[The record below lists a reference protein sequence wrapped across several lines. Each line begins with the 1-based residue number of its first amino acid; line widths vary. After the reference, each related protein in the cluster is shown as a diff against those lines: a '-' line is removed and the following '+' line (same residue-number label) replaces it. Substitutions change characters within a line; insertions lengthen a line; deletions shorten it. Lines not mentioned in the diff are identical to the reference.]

1 MIDRSRSSAA
11 DRRLA
16 LFALYGMTIGVVL
29 LQRLAV
35 PLGGAPIS
43 VTLLVVLIGFVFLLL
58 SGSLVE
64 DRVRMGLY
72 LVAISV
78 CLVSAMASFVW
89 REGPSFT
96 SVLLLVV
103 LYAPFTYV
111 LRPAL
116 ADLFPRV
123 IEFFCKLMMLG
134 AVVAIAQWLAQ
145 LGGWQFTDYPERFL
159 PEQFLVPDY
168 NTSYPLR
175 YGSDLWKSN
184 GLFFLEPSFC
194 SQFLAL
200 AIIAQL
206 VQGGKRWR
214 IPLYAFGLLTTVSG
228 TGLVLLGFG
237 LAVLA
242 WRRGAIWSLGILG
255 TTVIAMIAVAVTPM
269 GKIFVERAAEAR
281 DPDSS
286 VSLRF
291 NDPYIRAFH
300 NLGEKP
306 SAPLIGYGPGF
317 VEQEAEAHLQRTQL
331 QLAFPVIPKLAAE
344 YGIAAAILFTAFLVT
359 AFGART
365 PSATL
370 AACLLFMHFTLSGS
384 LLQPQT
390 VYLALILASLFATIV
405 PIRRYDPVPAPTLTP
420 QPAAT

>member
-1 MIDRSRSSAA
+1 MIDRSRSAVA
-11 DRRLA
+11 DRRMALLA
-16 LFALYGMTIGVVL
+16 LYAMTIGVVL
-29 LQRLAV
+29 LQRIAV
-35 PLGGAPIS
+35 PFGGAPIS
-43 VTLLVVLIGFVFLLL
+43 ATLLVVLIAFAFLLL

-64 DRVRMGLY
+64 DRVRTGLY
-72 LVAISV
+72 LVGTSV
-78 CLVSAMASFVW
+78 CLVSAVASFVW

-96 SVLLLVV
+96 SILLLVI

-116 ADLFPRV
+116 LDLFPHV
-123 IEFFCKLMMLG
+123 LEFFCKLMILG
-134 AVVAIAQWLAQ
+134 ALIAVAQWLAQ
-145 LGGWQFTDYPERFL
+145 LGGWQFTDYLAQVVPED
-159 PEQFLVPDY
+159 FLVPDY

-175 YGSDLWKSN
+175 YGSEMWKSN

-200 AIIAQL
+200 ALIAQL
-206 VQGGKRWR
+206 VQGEKRWR

-242 WRRGAIWSLGILG
+242 WRRGALWSLVILAA
-255 TTVIAMIAVAVTPM
+255 TTIATIAVAVTPA
-269 GKIFVERAAEAR
+269 GQIFVERAAEAR

-286 VSLRF
+286 VSLRV
-291 NDPYIRAFH
+291 NDPYVRAFR
-300 NLGEKP
+300 NLGRDA
-306 SAPLIGYGPGF
+306 SAPLIGHGPGF

-331 QLAFPVIPKLAAE
+331 TLAFPVVPKLAAE
-344 YGIAAAILFTAFLVT
+344 YGIAAAILFTAFLVA

-390 VYLALILASLFATIV
+390 VYLALILASMFATIV

-420 QPAAT
+420 QQAAI